1 MAQPKFVVHTVTV
14 VHKEYVVTA
23 NTAEEI
29 TEEWLALLPCLKEE
43 VICDKITHTKCIN
56 EYEYHTEY
64 NSGMKSTWNDP
75 VEGSRYEL
83 ERGKEE

>member
-1 MAQPKFVVHTVTV
+1 MKPKFVVHTVKV
-14 VHKEYVVTA
+14 VHSEYIVTA

-64 NSGMKSTWNDP
+64 NSGMKPSWMNDP
-75 VEGSRYEL
+75 VEGSRYET
-83 ERGKEE
+83 ERGK